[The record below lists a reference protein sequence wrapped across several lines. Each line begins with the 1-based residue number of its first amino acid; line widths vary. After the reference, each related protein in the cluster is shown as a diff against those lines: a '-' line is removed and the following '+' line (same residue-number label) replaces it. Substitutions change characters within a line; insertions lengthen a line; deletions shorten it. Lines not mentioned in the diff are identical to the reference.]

1 MGFWIKE
8 KQEYRRV
15 FLLKGVP
22 IRFPNVER
30 LGDFSMRSPLGSLV
44 EMTIRKVSM
53 FRITFEKTCGTGN
66 CVLRT

>member
-22 IRFPNVER
+22 IRFPNVDG
-30 LGDFSMRSPLGSLV
+30 LGDPSTPATPALG
-44 EMTIRKVSM
+44 MT
-53 FRITFEKTCGTGN
+53 T
-66 CVLRT
+66 